1 MYFTHWDFFG
11 RLKEAAMERNA
22 TQTNPRRRRPADV
35 YPLSK
40 NLSTSD
46 PDSPIALFRSFV
58 TAKPT
63 AAPVAST

>member
-1 MYFTHWDFFG
+1 
-11 RLKEAAMERNA
+11 MERNA